1 MLPPK
6 DVEVLSPTLQNVIS
20 FFRNK
25 VVKDKNS
32 LMYSRSKGNIYSTNN
47 ESVEIYHINDLLAT
61 DFDKNTYTVFFV
73 KDSNGT
79 FHYSTVVTNSYN
91 NLANTKTEDSVQN
104 AINQSITKYSKALI
118 DYYNIKNSYGI
129 NN

>member
-1 MLPPK
+1 MLTDK
-6 DVEVLSPTLQNVIS
+6 SGSYTQAPTI
-20 FFRNK
+20 NK
-25 VVKDKNS
+25 LIKDKNS

-73 KDSNGT
+73 KDNSGT
-79 FHYSTVVTNSYN
+79 YHYSNVVTNSYN
-91 NLANTKTEDSVQN
+91 NLANAETEDSVQN
-104 AINQSITKYSKALI
+104 EINKSITKYSKALI
-118 DYYNIKNSYGI
+118 DYYNVKNSNGI